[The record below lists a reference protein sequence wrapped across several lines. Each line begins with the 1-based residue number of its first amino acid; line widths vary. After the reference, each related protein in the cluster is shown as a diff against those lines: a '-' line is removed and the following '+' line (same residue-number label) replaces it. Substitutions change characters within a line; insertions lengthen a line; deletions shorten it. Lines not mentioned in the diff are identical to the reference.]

1 MSGKNTTFPDVPSP
15 SGAPSSLSLS
25 LLLAKV
31 GSFLLLSTPKTFSIM
46 YLENGFFITQFKSG
60 AVELT
65 SQASVSDEAKNKFDL
80 SWPFLSTSSCFT
92 LAIIIEML
100 IEIAKIWLHIQKQI
114 HW

>member
-46 YLENGFFITQFKSG
+46 YLENGFFITQFERG
-60 AVELT
+60 AVELA
-65 SQASVSDEAKNKFDL
+65 SQASVSDEAKNQFAL
-80 SWPFLSTSSCFT
+80 IWPFLSTSSCFT
-92 LAIIIEML
+92 FAIIIGMSMSIGQISL
-100 IEIAKIWLHIQKQI
+100 QRPHEIQR
-114 HW
+114 